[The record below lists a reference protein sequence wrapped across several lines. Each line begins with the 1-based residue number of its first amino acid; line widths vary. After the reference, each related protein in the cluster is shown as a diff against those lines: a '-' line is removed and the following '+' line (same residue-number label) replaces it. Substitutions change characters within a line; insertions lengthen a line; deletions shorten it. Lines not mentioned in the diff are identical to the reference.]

1 MNKQSGF
8 MSQNDITIKVDKKD
22 YAETVHHVS
31 LASLNLYEY
40 VHGGIY
46 YSLAD
51 AAAGLAS
58 RSNGSNYVTLNSSF
72 NYMKAVR
79 EGTLTACGT
88 VINRT
93 SKICVVQVDVK
104 NEEEEIVSTGTF
116 TMYKVI

>member
-1 MNKQSGF
+1 MEKQSGF
-8 MSQNDITIKVDKKD
+8 MSNNDITIKVDSKD
-22 YAETVHHVS
+22 YAETVHHIGPE
-31 LASLNLYEY
+31 SLNLYEY

-51 AAAGLAS
+51 AAAGVAS

-79 EGTLTACGT
+79 EGTLTACGI

-104 NEEEEIVSTGTF
+104 DNKEEVVSSGTF
-116 TMYKVI
+116 TMYKVL

>member
-8 MSQNDITIKVDKKD
+8 MSQNDITITINNKD
-22 YAETVHHVS
+22 YAETLHHIS
-31 LASLNLYEY
+31 LDSLNLYEY

-51 AAAGLAS
+51 AAAGVAS

-79 EGTLTACGT
+79 TGTLRACAS

-93 SKICVVQVDVK
+93 SKLCVITVEVK
-104 NEEEEIVSTGTF
+104 NDKEEIVSTGTF
-116 TMYKVI
+116 TMYKVL